1 MAHEGEARAV
11 ADGSPLLGGR
21 HLREEGHGGGAAH
34 ADGQTQAD
42 PEGFSCGEMVWG
54 SFPGSGRCLI

>member
-21 HLREEGHGGGAAH
+21 HLREKGHGGGAAH

-42 PEGFSCGEMVWG
+42 PEVSAVGRWCGEASWDLEDV
-54 SFPGSGRCLI
+54 